1 MKPFATFILLMSLST
16 AVSLVAQQRPAQPA
30 APAQDAPP
38 VTFRVEVNYVE
49 VDALITDAQGNLIT
63 DLTANDFELLED
75 GKPQTI
81 SNFSLVNI
89 PLERLERPLFAS
101 TPIEPD
107 VQTNTGSEGRMYL
120 LLLDSLHTSP
130 ANVIK
135 VKALAKKFVTENLA
149 ANDMAAVVF
158 TRGTSDASQDF
169 TSNKR
174 LLLQAIDQ
182 FQGLKSPGRT
192 ATMIEDINARIG
204 RQNGD
209 PVRDSL
215 EFERAYNARTAMDR
229 IRGLSEFLA
238 GVRGRRKA
246 MLLFGEGVEYNFN
259 DILASTSATGVLES
273 VRDAI
278 GAATRSNVAIYS
290 FDPRGLTDPT
300 MDLVFTSN
308 NASAD
313 DPTLGDLGPRSA
325 AREFRQSQDS
335 LRQLAE
341 DTGGFAV
348 VNQNDMSGAFDRVVR
363 DNSSYYVLG
372 YYPTNERRDGRFRN
386 ITVRVKRPGAQVRA
400 RRGYV
405 APRGKAPNATAPT
418 GVSPL
423 LASAMEAM
431 ASPVAVRGIPM
442 RVFAAPIKGEAPNAV
457 VAVAV
462 EVNVDGFGFLESNG
476 SFNDRLELSLSAVDT
491 QGKAKASASHTVN
504 MAMKP
509 DTLNRARTRGFRVL
523 SELALP
529 PGRYQLRVAAA
540 EGGASK
546 TGSVVADIEVPDFY
560 KPELA
565 MSGLAVTSTSAL
577 DSITVAPKDPLAT
590 FLPAPLLAV
599 REFSRQDTLA
609 LFAEFYENLSADT
622 PPHKVDVSTTIRSDD
637 GRVIAQA
644 QEEMQSS
651 ELVKGKGGFGFSTR
665 IPLNTLEP
673 GLYVI
678 HIEGRSRATKLEA
691 GVGRDVLIRVR

>member
-30 APAQDAPP
+30 ASAQDAPP

-89 PLERLERPLFAS
+89 PLERPERPLFAS
-101 TPIEPD
+101 MPIEPD